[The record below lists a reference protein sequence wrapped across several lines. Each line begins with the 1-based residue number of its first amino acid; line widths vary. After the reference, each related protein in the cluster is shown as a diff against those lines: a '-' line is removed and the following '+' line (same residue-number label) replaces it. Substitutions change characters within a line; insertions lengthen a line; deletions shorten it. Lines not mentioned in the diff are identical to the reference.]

1 MVDFG
6 GCECR
11 SRNPEIR
18 QDGAFC
24 ETCGVELEGPQTDP
38 GFAPSVTVAG
48 GGRNILGSSIGNS
61 DGIKESR
68 LKFTHNTSTRRKA
81 LFIDELESKLRESG
95 EESSVVVAAGSLLR
109 GVNKGHPLGKRRRS
123 FKGVAGMSRSDIREY
138 RMRVFAAAALHVLN
152 DRGVENRAPMVS
164 ERWGIS
170 YQDIAW
176 AISIL
181 NRHRRREERRGF
193 GITPETLRNKELL
206 HNLNRLREFLASKEG
221 FEESGDIMKSAVSR
235 LAREGEPVGDS
246 EDWLSGRFCNMP
258 SKRASMIAFAEEM
271 SARGKSKGLIRWLR
285 EQVPIMGTKDFVSR
299 IRTNHRSTSEE

>member
-6 GCECR
+6 GCECG

-24 ETCGVELEGPQTDP
+24 ETCGVELEGPRTDP
-38 GFAPSVTVAG
+38 GFAPSVPIAG
-48 GGRNILGSSIGNS
+48 GGRNILGSSIVNTKGT
-61 DGIKESR
+61 KESR
-68 LKFTHNTSTRRKA
+68 LIFTHNISTRRKA

-95 EESSVVVAAGSLLR
+95 EESSVVVAASSLLR
-109 GVNKGHPLGKRRRS
+109 GVNKSHPLGKRRRS
-123 FKGVAGMSRSDIREY
+123 FKGVAGKSRSDIREY
-138 RMRVFAAAALHVLN
+138 RLRVFAAAALHVLN

>member
-6 GCECR
+6 GCECG

-24 ETCGVELEGPQTDP
+24 ETCGVELEGPRTDP
-38 GFAPSVTVAG
+38 GFAPSVPIAG
-48 GGRNILGSSIGNS
+48 GGRNILGSSIGNAN
-61 DGIKESR
+61 GTKESR
-68 LKFTHNTSTRRKA
+68 LIFTHNISTRRKA
-81 LFIDELESKLRESG
+81 LFIDELEYKLRESG
-95 EESSVVVAAGSLLR
+95 EESGVVVAAASLLR
-109 GVNKGHPLGKRRRS
+109 EVDKSHPLGKRRRS

-138 RMRVFAAAALHVLN
+138 RLRVFAAAALHVLN